1 MADAADLFDAIAP
14 ELSDDNRKTTF
25 LDLADGQ
32 TSNKAFADQ
41 RAYAVALLAA
51 HMLTIAERRGT
62 SGRVGSMNEGQL
74 SVSFNHVGLGS
85 NELSATSYGQEL
97 QRMRKSYI
105 MGARTVHV

>member
-1 MADAADLFDAIAP
+1 MANAADLFDAVAP
-14 ELSDDNRKTTF
+14 ELSEDDRKGTF
-25 LDLADGQ
+25 IDLAEAQ

-51 HMLTIAERRGT
+51 HMLTIAERRGA
-62 SGRVGSMNEGQL
+62 SGRVGSLNEGQL
-74 SVSFNHVGLGS
+74 SVGFNHVGLIQG
-85 NELSATSYGQEL
+85 ELSTTSYGQEL